1 MINFQSENEYWRGI
15 VDSSSLFLRRGKIHT
30 IKEQYY
36 VSKGPKAKIG
46 DICLVGDNKI
56 MCEVVAIDRENNI
69 LLPFNVGEKVENGD
83 WVEIISDMVYVPESS
98 YILGKVLNANGEV
111 INNPGNYPLQEI
123 SLESPPINA
132 FEREEITDVMVTG
145 IKAIDGMTTIGV
157 GQKIGIFAGSGVGK
171 STLLGMIAKNAKADV
186 NVIGLV
192 GERGREVK
200 DFIRKEL
207 GEEGLKRSVLVV
219 ATSDES
225 RLMQLRCAKLATSI
239 AEKFRDEGKNVLLM
253 MDSVTR
259 FADARRDLDIATKD
273 FPVGGKTLSMGDY
286 MKKLLE
292 RSGKT
297 KKGSITGI
305 YTVLVDGDDE
315 NGPVPDLARGIL
327 DGHIILSRDL
337 ATAAH
342 YPAISVLGSVSRIM
356 EDIVAEEHWNIANRT
371 RYLLSLYRDNETFF
385 KLGTIKETPDN
396 MHIFEAKNKTEGINQ
411 VLKQGR
417 HDAVNFE
424 DTVQM
429 FKEKI

>member
-1 MINFQSENEYWRGI
+1 MIKFQQENESWSEI
-15 VDSSSLFLRRGKIHT
+15 INSSPLFLRRGKIHT

-36 VSKGPKAKIG
+36 ISKGPKAKIG
-46 DICLVGDNKI
+46 DICLVGANNI
-56 MCEVVAIDRENNI
+56 MCEVIAVNKQDNI
-69 LLPFNVGEKVENGD
+69 LLPFNTGERIENGD
-83 WVEIISDMVYVPESS
+83 WVEIISDTVKVPDMQ

-111 INNPGNYPLQEI
+111 INGSNEVPFEEV

-132 FEREEITDVMVTG
+132 FEREEINESLETG
-145 IKAIDGMTTIGV
+145 VKAIDAMMTIGV

-186 NVIGLV
+186 IVIGLV

-225 RLMQLRCAKLATSI
+225 RLMQLRSAKLATSI
-239 AEKFRDEGKNVLLM
+239 AEKFRDKGNKVLLM

-259 FADARRDLDIATKD
+259 FADARRDLDIATQD
-273 FPVGGKTLSMGDY
+273 FPVGGKTLSMADY

-327 DGHIILSRDL
+327 DGHIVLSRDL

-342 YPAISVLGSVSRIM
+342 YPAISVLSSVSRIM
-356 EDIVAEEHWNIANRT
+356 EDIVDEKHWNIANKV
-371 RYLLSLYRDNETFF
+371 RYLLSIYRDNETYF
-385 KLGTIKETPDN
+385 KLGTIKETTDN
-396 MHIFEAKNKTEGINQ
+396 QHIFEAKNKVELINKLLVQ
-411 VLKQGR
+411 ER
-417 HDAVNFE
+417 HTKFKMDETIQLFE
-424 DTVQM
+424 EV
-429 FKEKI
+429 I